1 MKEHD
6 RLQELLGSRFAVGGT
21 RKLHVRGPL
30 GKTVGSY
37 DPRASQVTA
46 FAEVKFY
53 GFERTPFAELR
64 ALGEQEVRAQL
75 TSLAARGFVAD
86 FDAGTVDPLGLS
98 ELTNSEDGATF
109 MYVVDLRKDVDG
121 LEDAAATLEA
131 MAEESRRFVVREE
144 DATA

>member
-37 DPRASQVTA
+37 DPKAGQVSA
-46 FAEVKFY
+46 FVEVKFY
-53 GFERTPFAELR
+53 GYDRAPLSQLRER
-64 ALGEQEVRAQL
+64 GEEEVRRQWSALQ
-75 TSLAARGFVAD
+75 ARGFEAD

-109 MYVVDLRKDVDG
+109 MYVVDIRKDVD
-121 LEDAAATLEA
+121 DVDAAAATLEA
-131 MAEESRRFVVREE
+131 IADEPRRFVVREDE
-144 DATA
+144 Q